1 METIMIPFKQVDLEE
16 IVEDSV
22 NPMEIMVV
30 LVVTEGVIIAVV
42 IAAMVDQMVSKSR
55 INS

>member
-1 METIMIPFKQVDLEE
+1 MIPFKQVDLEE

-42 IAAMVDQMVSKSR
+42 IAAVVDQMVSKSR

>member
-1 METIMIPFKQVDLEE
+1 METIKIPFKQVDLEE